1 MRKFLMAAALLAIP
15 AAVSAQSANATINA
29 RVWMP
34 LSVTATQG
42 TLDLGLAIQGA
53 GTTLTVL
60 PTASGPTNPAAAF
73 TITGQP
79 TAAVTLTQ
87 PASATLAGPNGGSL
101 TFNAAWASHDA
112 NVQGSQTAGATP
124 SVSLNASGNYYV
136 WLGGSTNT
144 SAITAAQTGTY
155 TGSITLSVSY

>member
-53 GTTLTVL
+53 GT
-60 PTASGPTNPAAAF
+60 
-73 TITGQP
+73 
-79 TAAVTLTQ
+79 
-87 PASATLAGPNGGSL
+87 
-101 TFNAAWASHDA
+101 
-112 NVQGSQTAGATP
+112 AGAEHE
-124 SVSLNASGNYYV
+124 VIDDQLA
-136 WLGGSTNT
+136 L
-144 SAITAAQTGTY
+144 AAEQ
-155 TGSITLSVSY
+155 V